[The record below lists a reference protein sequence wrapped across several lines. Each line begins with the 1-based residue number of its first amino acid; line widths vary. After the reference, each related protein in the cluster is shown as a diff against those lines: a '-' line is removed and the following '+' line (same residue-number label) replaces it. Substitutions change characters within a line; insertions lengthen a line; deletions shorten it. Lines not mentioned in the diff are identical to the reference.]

1 MYGDESEGRLLRGG
15 VLQFRFM
22 RGLINGKSGY
32 LTKWNTAVQ
41 MSGMREGINSGLPHA
56 NFPAQNFEGKRK
68 TYKTTAISQSKRK
81 KVETLI
87 ESVKETKI
95 REVKFESCRTPS

>member
-1 MYGDESEGRLLRGG
+1 MYLLQIIPECKTDPTLMYRDESEGRLLKCG

-22 RGLINGKSGY
+22 RGLISGKSEY

-56 NFPAQNFEGKRK
+56 NFSRANFKGKRK
-68 TYKTTAISQSKRK
+68 TYKTTAVSQSKRK
-81 KVETLI
+81 KIETFM
-87 ESVKETKI
+87 KI
-95 REVKFESCRTPS
+95 C